1 MKALSFDLSML
12 VSSCKNQ
19 NTYNLPPLN
28 TILHGTVTTYPWYS
42 FTFRPLERCVLD
54 IYNNTDIKKPNTN
67 LIFQTFFLNKENG
80 E

>member
-42 FTFRPLERCVLD
+42 LLLD
-54 IYNNTDIKKPNTN
+54 
-67 LIFQTFFLNKENG
+67 L
-80 E
+80 